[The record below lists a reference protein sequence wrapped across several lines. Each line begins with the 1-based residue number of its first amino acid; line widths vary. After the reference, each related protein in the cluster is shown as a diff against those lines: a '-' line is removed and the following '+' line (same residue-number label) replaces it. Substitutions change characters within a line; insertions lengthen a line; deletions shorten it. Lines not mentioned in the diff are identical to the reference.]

1 LVGAAAVVRV
11 AGARRGHQPRARNRD
26 DRLFHDEILRPVS
39 PRKTKRWTSVA
50 VPWRPP
56 PAGREHRSEAERS
69 GGMNDVTATVE
80 PVPTDP
86 PAEDSCELTSHV
98 RLERVIML
106 INPLSGGVGPG
117 AAEEALDIL
126 SRYACSTE
134 VVSLDAGAFDSQIR
148 AALDARP
155 DALFVL
161 AGDGTAG
168 TIASLAGPDGP
179 LVAPL
184 PGGTMNMLPKALYG
198 SSDWKTALKVSL
210 EQGAPH
216 DVAGGEVDDGATRQ
230 AFFCAAVFG
239 APALWAPAREAI
251 RLRRLRLAWLYARR
265 ALRRAFSS
273 SAERR

>member
-1 LVGAAAVVRV
+1 VPRRVGPIRLRTAAGPRRAADGRADRRARGRVAAAGVVADDGPGHRADAGADGALTNGLVGAAAVVRV

-39 PRKTKRWTSVA
+39 PRKAKRWTSVA
-50 VPWRPP
+50 VPWRPR

-126 SRYACSTE
+126 SRYAC
-134 VVSLDAGAFDSQIR
+134 
-148 AALDARP
+148 
-155 DALFVL
+155 
-161 AGDGTAG
+161 
-168 TIASLAGPDGP
+168 
-179 LVAPL
+179 
-184 PGGTMNMLPKALYG
+184 
-198 SSDWKTALKVSL
+198 
-210 EQGAPH
+210 
-216 DVAGGEVDDGATRQ
+216 
-230 AFFCAAVFG
+230 
-239 APALWAPAREAI
+239 
-251 RLRRLRLAWLYARR
+251 
-265 ALRRAFSS
+265 
-273 SAERR
+273 